1 MSRSRLTAKGVE
13 QLAISNFIMK
23 TELAKISQ
31 TRRQSA
37 GRMYLW
43 LAVMI
48 FGAASAITKLV
59 TQIGEQHLIYDIHTP
74 DGRNPIAFCN
84 LLFVGNLCALLLLIP
99 IYGREWNWQALK
111 QLSGKNWLNLISV
124 AILSGALAPALF
136 FLALSKTMINNVILV
151 GRIEPPLV
159 LALSIWLLRE
169 RVNPLTIAGA
179 VVSLIGVSVIVFFPG
194 LGGNAPSSQFTI
206 GTGEWMAAAAAVAAA
221 VATIISKVQLAQVSL
236 GIFTIVRLA
245 VGTVVFFSIALS
257 LFGADHFMDVF
268 SPFLWQVMLLYSAVI
283 VVFGQFCWFMGLK
296 KSKASEVSLAS
307 TFIPVAGI
315 VAAYLILGE
324 APTIAQYI
332 GGSIIIAG
340 IAISQIGET
349 PPTSGTPSPPKGSSD
364 KEINISAGFKGI

>member
-1 MSRSRLTAKGVE
+1 MKTGLAKTSQSRRLT
-13 QLAISNFIMK
+13 L
-23 TELAKISQ
+23 
-31 TRRQSA
+31 
-37 GRMYLW
+37 GRLYLG
-43 LAVMI
+43 LAVTI
-48 FGAASAITKLV
+48 FGASSAITKLV
-59 TQIGEQHLIYDIHTP
+59 TQIGEQHLIYDIHSP
-74 DGRNPIAFCN
+74 EGRNPIAFCN

-111 QLSGKNWLNLISV
+111 QLSGKNWLSLIIV

-159 LALSIWLLRE
+159 LALSIWFLRE
-169 RVNPLTIAGA
+169 RVNFWAIAGA
-179 VVSLIGVSVIVFFPG
+179 VVSLIGVIVTVFFRG
-194 LGGNAPSSQFTI
+194 LGGNAPNSEFTV
-206 GTGEWMAAAAAVAAA
+206 GTGEVMAAAAAVAAA

-257 LFGADHFMDVF
+257 LFGAHHFMDVF

-283 VVFGQFCWFMGLK
+283 VVFGQLCWFMGLK
-296 KSKASEVSLAS
+296 ISKTSEVSLAS

-340 IAISQIGET
+340 IAISQIGEK
-349 PPTSGTPSPPKGSSD
+349 PPSSGTDKGRSD
-364 KEINISAGFKGI
+364 KEMDIEAGFKGI